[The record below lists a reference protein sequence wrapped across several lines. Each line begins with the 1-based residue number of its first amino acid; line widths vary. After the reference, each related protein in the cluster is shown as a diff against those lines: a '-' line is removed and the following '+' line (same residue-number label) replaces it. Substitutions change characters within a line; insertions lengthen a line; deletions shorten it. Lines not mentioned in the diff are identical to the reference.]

1 MFISKKLFNLFLSL
15 GIIVTATF
23 FLMHLAPGDPF
34 AQDQPVPEEILRG
47 LHAHYGL
54 DKPVPVQFF
63 NYLKGICRFDLG
75 PSLKY
80 EGRHVSQIIRDGLPY
95 SLALGLQAL
104 ILSVSMGIFLGA
116 ISAVKHRT
124 WIDRSMMIFAVLWI
138 SLPNFIL
145 ATCLQ
150 YVFAMKLALFPVA
163 RMTSYG
169 HMVLPTLALSAMP
182 TAFIARLTRAKMV
195 DVLGS
200 EYILTARSKGVSSIK
215 IMWRHVLKNSL
226 LPIVAYL
233 GPLSCQILT
242 GSFVVERIFGIP
254 GLGGWFVNAVNNR
267 DYTVIMGLTIFLSTL
282 LLVTSFMIDLIYP
295 LIDPRIK
302 LKRTKHDLA

>member
-1 MFISKKLFNLFLSL
+1 MFFSKKLLNLFLAL

-34 AQDQPVPEEILRG
+34 AQDQPVPEEILKS
-47 LHAHYGL
+47 LHAHYSL
-54 DKPVPVQFF
+54 DKPVIVQFW
-63 NYLKGICRFDLG
+63 NYLLGIFRLDLG

-80 EGRHVSQIIRDGLPY
+80 EGRYVSQIIKDGLPY
-95 SLALGLQAL
+95 SLALGFQAL
-104 ILSVSMGIFLGA
+104 VISLGLGVFLGA
-116 ISAVKHRT
+116 ISAIKHRSFL
-124 WIDRSMMIFAVLWI
+124 DRSLMVFAVLWI
-138 SLPNFIL
+138 SVPNFIL

-150 YVFAMKLALFPVA
+150 YVFAMKLSLLPVA
-163 RMTSYG
+163 RMTSYS
-169 HMVLPTLALSAMP
+169 HMILPSLALAAMP
-182 TAFIARLTRAKMV
+182 TAFIARLTRSKMV
-195 DVLGS
+195 EVLNS
-200 EYILTARSKGVSSIK
+200 DYIILARSKGVSSMN
-215 IMWRHVLKNSL
+215 IMLRHVLKNSL

-267 DYTVIMGLTIFLSTL
+267 DYTVIMGLTIFLSAL
-282 LLVTSFMIDLIYP
+282 LLTTSFVIDLIYP

-302 LKRTKHDLA
+302 LRRENRGMA